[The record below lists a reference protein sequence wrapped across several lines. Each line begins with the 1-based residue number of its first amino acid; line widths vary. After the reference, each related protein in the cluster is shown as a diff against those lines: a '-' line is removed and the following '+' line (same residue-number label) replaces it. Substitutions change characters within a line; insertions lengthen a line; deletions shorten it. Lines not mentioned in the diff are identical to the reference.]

1 MNRGTSG
8 ERRDSSLDE
17 SSPRKKEGSRF
28 YLISLAGENFL
39 LSSLDVSRVFSSLPL
54 LFSLSNERQKRDPQK
69 DVSCGE
75 GGRRVVGVE
84 MNWQLLIKIVSC
96 SLPRPRSRGCS
107 PFSGKSAEKTVPP
120 YEPNE
125 TGGGRRVGVSSR
137 DAVSILF
144 VHANYSSWVTLLEIE
159 GNRALPF
166 SSAREERERPIS
178 SSSCPGDFL
187 MWAPTT
193 HPPLFVAP
201 GRRICP
207 RVTTHRARCE
217 GDFNLSF

>member
-39 LSSLDVSRVFSSLPL
+39 LSSLDVSRVFSSLPF

-69 DVSCGE
+69 DVSCEEGE
-75 GGRRVVGVE
+75 RRVVGVE

-166 SSAREERERPIS
+166 SSAREERERPADLFLLLPWGFPNVGPDYPPTPLRCTGEEDLS
-178 SSSCPGDFL
+178 SRNNASSTL
-187 MWAPTT
+187 R
-193 HPPLFVAP
+193 
-201 GRRICP
+201 GR
-207 RVTTHRARCE
+207 
-217 GDFNLSF
+217 F